1 MSDLAGNGKGPINPF
16 MDRLKVSGDTNLR
29 PVVFLDRDGTLN
41 VEVSYIRDVNQ
52 LILLPD
58 AAEAVVQLNKTGV
71 AAIVVTNQSGV
82 ARGYFDERH
91 VQSVNHRLVELLES
105 QGASVDG
112 VYYCPHHKD
121 GVVAEYA
128 ITCACRK
135 PAVGLL
141 ERAFAELPGLNRR
154 KAYMIGDQST
164 DIELARNAGI
174 TAVMVR
180 TGFGAA
186 VLAGHF
192 QWKVEPDFVA
202 GSVLE
207 AVQWILTD
215 LSARG

>member
-1 MSDLAGNGKGPINPF
+1 MSDRNEHDQAPLDDLG
-16 MDRLKVSGDTNLR
+16 DCLKVSGSSNVR

-41 VEVSYIRDVNQ
+41 VEVSYIREIEQ
-52 LILLPD
+52 LVLLPD
-58 AAEAVVQLNKTGV
+58 AAEAVRRLNQTGV
-71 AAIVVTNQSGV
+71 ATVVVTNQSGV
-82 ARGYFDERH
+82 ARGYFSEVH
-91 VQSVNHRLVELLES
+91 VQSVNHRLSHLLEA
-105 QGASVDG
+105 QGATLDAI
-112 VYYCPHHKD
+112 YYCPHHRD
-121 GVVAEYA
+121 GVIAEYA
-128 ITCACRK
+128 ISCSCRK

-141 ERAFAELPGLNRR
+141 ERAFREVPGLDRK

-186 VLAGHF
+186 VLAGQF

-207 AVQWILTD
+207 AVHWVLSD
-215 LSARG
+215 LRSDA